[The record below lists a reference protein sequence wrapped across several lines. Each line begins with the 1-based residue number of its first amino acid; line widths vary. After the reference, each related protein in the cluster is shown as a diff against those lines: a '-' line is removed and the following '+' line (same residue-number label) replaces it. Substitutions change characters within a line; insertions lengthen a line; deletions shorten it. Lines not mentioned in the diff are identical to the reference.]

1 MRLDQKKRFEIQ
13 TLMAS
18 VLDTNGEYVAYKDGW
33 SDEAIGKKFNVPPS
47 VIAGTRTT
55 TFGKLRKN
63 RINIAALTALTD
75 RVERLERVIA
85 DLTGVE
91 IIEQKKNGE
100 DVHAA

>member
-18 VLDTNGEYVAYKDGW
+18 VLDANGEYVAYKDGW
-33 SDEAIGKKFNVPPS
+33 SDEAIGKKFDVPAS
-47 VIAGTRTT
+47 IIASTRTT

-63 RINIAALTALTD
+63 RINISALAALTD
-75 RVERLERVIA
+75 RVERLERAIA

-100 DVHAA
+100 DIHAA